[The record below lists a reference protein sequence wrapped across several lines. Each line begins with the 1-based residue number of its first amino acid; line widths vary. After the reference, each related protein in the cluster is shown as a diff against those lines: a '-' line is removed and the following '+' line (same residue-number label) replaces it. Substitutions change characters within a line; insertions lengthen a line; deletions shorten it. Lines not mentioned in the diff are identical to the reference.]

1 MRRLRTFLARFARGR
16 RPDRKPRTVP
26 NTPAGGAQETD
37 FRLLTESS
45 GDIICR
51 IDADNLPV
59 YVSPSAK
66 RVLGWTPEEMIAAG
80 TRFIHPDD
88 QALVRSVNDSLIAG
102 KIEATTVTIR
112 MMTKAGGNI
121 WVEAS
126 ARLMH
131 DAAGTPGVVI
141 VMRDISDRKRLE
153 DQLRDQALTDGLTGL
168 ANRRSFDDALE
179 QAWQR
184 TLRAGGEMS
193 LLMLDVDRFK
203 SFNDLYGHQAGDECL
218 RVLASAITG
227 VVRRTSDMVAR
238 YGGEEIA
245 VILPDTGAIRAR
257 AIAEAARAGIEAL
270 RLHHAGNEAGIVT
283 ASIGVATAFARNG
296 AQMQMPAG
304 LLLAADS
311 ALYKAKQGGRN
322 RVIATVM
329 LTGCG
334 GVAGVSG

>member
-1 MRRLRTFLARFARGR
+1 MMRGLRKFLARL
-16 RPDRKPRTVP
+16 
-26 NTPAGGAQETD
+26 AGGRGAGRQRETFPSAPDDTD

-59 YVSPSAK
+59 YVSPSVK
-66 RVLGWTPEEMIAAG
+66 HVLGWTPEEMIAAG

-88 QALVRSVNDSLIAG
+88 QALVRSVNDRLITG
-102 KIEATTVTIR
+102 EIEATTVTIR
-112 MMTKAGGNI
+112 MMTKAGAPV

-126 ARLMH
+126 ARSIR
-131 DAAGTPGVVI
+131 DADGTPSVVI
-141 VMRDISDRKRLE
+141 VMRDISERKQVE
-153 DQLRDQALTDGLTGL
+153 DQLRIQALTDGLTGL

-193 LLMLDVDRFK
+193 LLMLDVDMFK
-203 SFNDLYGHQAGDECL
+203 SFNDLYGHQAGDDCL
-218 RVLASAITG
+218 RVLTSAIRDVARPTG
-227 VVRRTSDMVAR
+227 GMVAR

-245 VILPDTGAIRAR
+245 VILPDTGAVRAH
-257 AIAEAARAGIEAL
+257 AIAEAARTAIEAL
-270 RLHHAGNEAGIVT
+270 RLHHAGNEAGVVT
-283 ASIGVATAFARNG
+283 ASIGVATAFARDG
-296 AQMQMPAG
+296 ARMQMPAG

-311 ALYKAKQGGRN
+311 ALYKAKQSGRN
-322 RVIATVM
+322 RVVATVI

-334 GVAGVSG
+334 AAG